1 MNRQVTCGWIAGALV
16 AFLIGCG
23 GGGETKTVTVPSD
36 EPAPDGAATAEAEAT
51 PSATV
56 GPDGEAPAIAQ
67 SKGSVDGDRVQLVL
81 TELRRSGPTV
91 IVNARLEVVD
101 PDSDA
106 QVGSV
111 FDDGIYQQL
120 EDESQEESDVF
131 DGVAMVDPEGR
142 KKYLVARDE
151 EGRCVCTNDLSGGF
165 ASEDAPVQLT
175 ATLTAPPVEVTQID
189 LLIPHF
195 ETLRGVAISE

>member
-1 MNRQVTCGWIAGALV
+1 MNRQAMGWIGAALV

-23 GGGETKTVTVPSD
+23 GGGETKTVTVPAD
-36 EPAPDGAATAEAEAT
+36 EPAPDGTATAEAEAEASPT
-51 PSATV
+51 P
-56 GPDGEAPAIAQ
+56 GPDGELPAIAQ
-67 SKGSVDGDRVQLVL
+67 SKGSVDGERVTVVL

-91 IVNARLEVVD
+91 VLNARLEIAD
-101 PDSDA
+101 PDSAA

-120 EDESQEESDVF
+120 ADETQEEGDVF

-151 EGRCVCTNDLSGGF
+151 DGSVRVHERPQRRVRLRGSPGPADRHADGPARGRHPGRPAHPALR
-165 ASEDAPVQLT
+165 DAP
-175 ATLTAPPVEVTQID
+175 
-189 LLIPHF
+189 
-195 ETLRGVAISE
+195 